1 MNTEY
6 CVTRKGSNVCLYTDA
21 QVRALVWPRKNSTV
35 EEWEKRLEWYIAVVE
50 LLGMFTI
57 KSKEAF
63 DSLNEREIDAHLRA
77 KGAIEPADFALVRAA
92 LRARLAAIDSVPEAT
107 PMPSTPDGK

>member
-1 MNTEY
+1 M
-6 CVTRKGSNVCLYTDA
+6 CADA

-35 EEWEKRLEWYIAVVE
+35 EEWEKRLDWYIAVVE

-63 DSLNEREIDAHLRA
+63 DALDEHEIDAHLRA
-77 KGAIEPADFALVRAA
+77 NGAIESADFTRVRAA
-92 LRARLAAIDSVPEAT
+92 LCARFAAIDSAPKAT
-107 PMPSTPDGK
+107 PMASTPDGK